1 MQKKKGL
8 KKATSC
14 CWAHALLA
22 LSVCVAALVGTQAFA
37 QVIFQR
43 EALIIA
49 PPPLTESSPKNA
61 EETPPESEAEKP
73 RTEQRFQVEVRG
85 EDALNLEYIHTLN
98 ELTDDSG
105 VMIGFA
111 MPSIVS
117 VPTMKVYQPVDVL
130 FIDEDGVIEQ
140 ILPNIVPAEITRD
153 IAAPKPVSAFLYLK
167 AGVAEKRGIKP
178 RDEVRHSLF
187 NSKPIIIK

>member
-1 MQKKKGL
+1 M
-8 KKATSC
+8 KKATNC
-14 CWAHALLA
+14 FWAHALIC
-22 LSVCVAALVGTQAFA
+22 LSFFVLSAQAQA

-43 EALIIA
+43 EAVVIA
-49 PPPLTESSPKNA
+49 PPPLTAATPEQPDNQGSNTT
-61 EETPPESEAEKP
+61 ETPEPP

-85 EDALNLEYIHTLN
+85 EDALYLEYIHTLN

-117 VPTMKVYQPVDVL
+117 VPTMKVYQPVDIL
-130 FIDEDGVIEQ
+130 FIDEDGVITQ

-153 IAAPKPVSAFLYLK
+153 IAAAKPVSAFLYLK